1 MKKNSL
7 LSIFCL
13 AIGAYMWL
21 GHSSGPGSVQNTDR
35 TGSPLS
41 PDFCKACHSGGSFGT
56 EVSILL
62 LGENDTITEYVPATT
77 YTLQVKVSAT
87 GAEGYGFQA
96 VALDIN
102 NAGVGAYG
110 TAASGTQVTAVAGVN
125 YFEHSAR
132 SASPTFEIEWT
143 APDAGAGDVTFY
155 AAGNAVNANFQTSG
169 DLPDTAKL
177 VLTEAVSA
185 GLHDQ
190 AAALIE
196 LQVSPNPSASFIQA
210 RWSPQ
215 VNATRMEIN
224 DLTGKSYYSRSLQN
238 QSSSSEIAVY
248 NLPAGIYFARL
259 LTDQGYQAIKFVKI

>member
-13 AIGAYMWL
+13 AIGAYIWL
-21 GHSSGPGSVQNTDR
+21 GHSSGAGSFQNADR

-41 PDFCKACHSGGSFGT
+41 SDFCKACHSGGNFGT

-62 LGENDTITEYVPATT
+62 LSENDTITEYVPATT
-77 YTLQVKVSAT
+77 YTLQVSIAAT
-87 GAEGYGFQA
+87 GAEGFGFQA
-96 VALDIN
+96 VGLDN
-102 NAGVGAYG
+102 NNMGAGTYG
-110 TAASGTQVTAVAGVN
+110 TPASGTQITAVAGVN
-125 YFEHSAR
+125 YFEHSMR
-132 SASPTFEIEWT
+132 SSVPTFEIEWT
-143 APDAGAGDVTFY
+143 APDAGSGDVTFFT
-155 AAGNAVNANFQTSG
+155 AGNAVNANFQPSG

-190 AAALIE
+190 AAELIA
-196 LQVSPNPSASFIQA
+196 LQVSPNPSASFILA

-215 VNATRMEIN
+215 VSATKIEIS
-224 DLTGKSYYSRSLQN
+224 DLTGKSYYSTSLQN
-238 QSSSSEIAVY
+238 QSSSSEIAVH